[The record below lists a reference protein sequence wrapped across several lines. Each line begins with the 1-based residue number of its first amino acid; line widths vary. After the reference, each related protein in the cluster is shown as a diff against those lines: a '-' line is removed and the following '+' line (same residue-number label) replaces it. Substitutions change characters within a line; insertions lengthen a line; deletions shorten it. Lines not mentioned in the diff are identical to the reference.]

1 MPSGDR
7 NWLHRSDAILHR
19 WKTFMATDP
28 KPTAL
33 ILGANG
39 RFGLAAAQAFD
50 AAGWQVVAPLRRDPV
65 PGMPA
70 GVRVLRVPIEHTDA
84 LAREAHGASVVV
96 HAVNP
101 VYTRWDTELLPTA
114 RAGMDV
120 AQRLGARFML
130 PGNVYNFGT
139 RLPARLTEQTPQ
151 RADTRKGAQ
160 RIALEAEIERRCEAG
175 LLTATVIRAGD
186 FYGAGTGSWF
196 DQAVVK
202 SLRSGKLIYPGPTKL
217 PHAWAYLPDLA
228 RAFVAV
234 AGRAPDE
241 CGRFERFHFAGHTLT
256 GAELLAGIE
265 RAAAALGVVPDKPWS
280 HGTLPWG
287 VIRIGGLLM
296 PMWRELARMSY
307 LWRTSHAFDGSALTR
322 AVGSLPSTPVDEALR
337 DALRSLGHGRQPA
350 RGPVAVPPQAVASK
364 P

>member
-1 MPSGDR
+1 MP
-7 NWLHRSDAILHR
+7 
-19 WKTFMATDP
+19 TDP
-28 KPTAL
+28 KPVVL

-50 AAGWQVVAPLRRDPV
+50 AAGWQVVAPVRRDPV
-65 PGMPA
+65 PGMPI
-70 GVRVLRVPIEHTDA
+70 GVRVLRLPIEQTDA
-84 LAREAHGASVVV
+84 LVREARGASVVV

-101 VYTRWDTELLPTA
+101 VYTRWDTELLPIA
-114 RAGMDV
+114 GAGMDV

-139 RLPARLTEQTPQ
+139 TMPARLTEQTPQ

-160 RIALEAEIERRCEAG
+160 RIALESETLRRCEAG
-175 LLTATVIRAGD
+175 LLTATVVRAGD
-186 FYGAGTGSWF
+186 FYGAGTGNWF
-196 DQAVVK
+196 DQVIVK
-202 SLRSGKLIYPGPTKL
+202 SMRSGKLVYPGPTDL
-217 PHAWAYLPDLA
+217 LHAWAYLPDLA
-228 RAFVAV
+228 RTFVAV
-234 AGRAPDE
+234 AGRASNE

-265 RAAAALGVVPDKPWS
+265 RAAAALGVVPGKPWS

-296 PMWRELARMSY
+296 PMWRELAKMSY
-307 LWRTSHAFDGSALTR
+307 LWRVPHALDGSALER
-322 AVGSLPSTPVDEALR
+322 VIGPPPSTPVSDALR
-337 DALRSLGHGRQPA
+337 HALRSLGHGPQLSG
-350 RGPVAVPPQAVASK
+350 GPVAEPPRALAPK

>member
-1 MPSGDR
+1 MTHAS
-7 NWLHRSDAILHR
+7 
-19 WKTFMATDP
+19 

-50 AAGWQVVAPLRRDPV
+50 AAGWQVVAPLRRDAV

-70 GVRVLRVPIEHTDA
+70 GVRVLRLPIEQTDA
-84 LAREAHGASVVV
+84 LAREARGARVVV

-101 VYTRWDTELLPTA
+101 VYTRWHTELLPTA

-130 PGNVYNFGT
+130 PGSVYNFGST
-139 RLPARLTEQTPQ
+139 MPARLTEQTPQ
-151 RADTRKGAQ
+151 RADTRKGEQ
-160 RIALEAEIERRCEAG
+160 RIALEAELERRCEAG
-175 LLTATVIRAGD
+175 LLAATVIRAGD
-186 FYGAGTGSWF
+186 FYGAGSGNWF
-196 DQAVVK
+196 DQAIVK
-202 SLRSGKLIYPGPTKL
+202 SMRSGKLVYPGPTDL

-228 RAFVAV
+228 RTFVAV
-234 AGRAPDE
+234 AGRAPSE

-265 RAAAALGVVPDKPWS
+265 RAAAALGVVPAKPWS

-296 PMWRELARMSY
+296 PMWRELAKMSY
-307 LWRTSHAFDGSALTR
+307 LWRVPHALDGSALER
-322 AVGSLPSTPVDEALR
+322 AVGPLPGTPVGEALR
-337 DALRSLGHGRQPA
+337 EALRSLGLGPQPA
-350 RGPVAVPPQAVASK
+350 SVLAAVPPQVVASK

>member
-1 MPSGDR
+1 MT
-7 NWLHRSDAILHR
+7 HE
-19 WKTFMATDP
+19 P

-65 PGMPA
+65 PGMPSN
-70 GVRVLRVPIEHTDA
+70 VRVLRLAIEQTDA
-84 LAREAHGASVVV
+84 LAREARGARIVV

-139 RLPARLTEQTPQ
+139 TPPARLTEQTPQ

-160 RIALEAEIERRCEAG
+160 RIALEAEIERRCESG
-175 LLTATVIRAGD
+175 LLAATVIRAGD
-186 FYGAGTGSWF
+186 FYGAGTGNWF
-196 DQAVVK
+196 DQAIVK
-202 SLRSGKLIYPGPTKL
+202 SMRSGKLVYPGPTDL

-228 RAFVAV
+228 RTFVAV
-234 AGRAPDE
+234 AGRAPNE

-265 RAAAALGVVPDKPWS
+265 RAAAALGVEPARPWS
-280 HGTLPWG
+280 HGTLPWS

-296 PMWRELARMSY
+296 PMWRELAKMSY
-307 LWRTSHAFDGSALTR
+307 LWRVPHALDGSALER
-322 AVGSLPSTPVDEALR
+322 AIGPLPGTPVGDALR
-337 DALRSLGHGRQPA
+337 EALRSLGHGSQPV
-350 RGPVAVPPQAVASK
+350 GGVAAAPAHAVAANR
-364 P
+364 

>member
-1 MPSGDR
+1 MPSP
-7 NWLHRSDAILHR
+7 
-19 WKTFMATDP
+19 P

-50 AAGWQVVAPLRRDPV
+50 AAGWQVVAPLRRDAA
-65 PGMPA
+65 PGMPG
-70 GVRVLRVPIEHTDA
+70 GVRVLRLAVEQTDA
-84 LAREAHGASVVV
+84 LAREARGARVVV

-101 VYTRWDTELLPTA
+101 VYTRWETELLPAA

-139 RLPARLTEQTPQ
+139 AMPARLTEQTPQ
-151 RADTRKGAQ
+151 RGDTRKGAQ
-160 RIALEAEIERRCEAG
+160 RIALEAELERRCEAG
-175 LLTATVIRAGD
+175 ELTATVLRAGD
-186 FYGAGTGSWF
+186 FYGAGSGNWF
-196 DQAVVK
+196 DQAIVK
-202 SLRSGKLIYPGPTKL
+202 SMRSGKLVYPGPTDL

-228 RAFVAV
+228 RTFVAV
-234 AGRAPDE
+234 AGRAPHE

-265 RAAAALGVVPDKPWS
+265 RAAAALGVVPPKPWS

-296 PMWRELARMSY
+296 PMWRELAKMSY
-307 LWRTSHAFDGSALTR
+307 LWRVPHALDGSALER
-322 AVGSLPSTPVDEALR
+322 AVGPLASTPVGDALR
-337 DALRSLGHGRQPA
+337 DALRSLGHGPQPA
-350 RGPVAVPPQAVASK
+350 SGLAAMPSPAAAASK